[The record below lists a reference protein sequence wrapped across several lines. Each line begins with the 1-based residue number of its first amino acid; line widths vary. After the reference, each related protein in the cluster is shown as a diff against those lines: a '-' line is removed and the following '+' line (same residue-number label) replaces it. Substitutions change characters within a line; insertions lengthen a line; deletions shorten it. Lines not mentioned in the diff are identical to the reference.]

1 MGNFKLHKKRIMKS
15 ILIPPAF
22 IRNLNAIKMK
32 KKRIWPS
39 QFLVRVP
46 NIHIK
51 GEQIHGIRIAV
62 VKEIFVVRQQLLQNL
77 QVLIMGTKKQDS
89 LDSVDPQQTT
99 LKMFGHQNIILRS
112 PVIRNILIIK
122 VTIRFVH
129 FPVLSV
135 NLSSVCTYNPQFT
148 SEISDR

>member
-77 QVLIMGTKKQDS
+77 QVLIMGTKK
-89 LDSVDPQQTT
+89 
-99 LKMFGHQNIILRS
+99 
-112 PVIRNILIIK
+112 
-122 VTIRFVH
+122 
-129 FPVLSV
+129 
-135 NLSSVCTYNPQFT
+135 
-148 SEISDR
+148 